1 MWALELGL
9 DAYENVA
16 ETMRPDKSRLDEVIV
31 KLEAETD
38 LDGDAR
44 DRLVVVRKKLEES
57 PVRYKRSEPLR
68 AFCALRLPIDT
79 RAQEP
84 PRCATSNKRKGKH
97 SVAAGQQSTDPSG
110 FLTPMTLARSAGAS
124 GPIDNSWDL
133 ERMRHLMDQ
142 EKVSEQE
149 IQTYVSGVMKREFAS
164 IHWSNAEQLQRMSDR
179 AKELHDTYKTPLR
192 IAFEKVEYAIQEF
205 ESARKKA
212 KL

>member
-1 MWALELGL
+1 M

-16 ETMRPDKSRLDEVIV
+16 ETMRPDKSRLDEVIS
-31 KLEAETD
+31 KLEAETE
-38 LDGDAR
+38 LDGHAR
-44 DRLVVVRKKLEES
+44 DRLVVVRKKFEES

-84 PRCATSNKRKGKH
+84 TRCATSNKRKGKD
-97 SVAAGQQSTDPSG
+97 SVATGLQSIDPNG
-110 FLTPMTLARSAGAS
+110 FLTPMILARSSGAYC
-124 GPIDNSWDL
+124 PIDNSWDL
-133 ERMRHLMDQ
+133 KRMRHLMNQ
-142 EKVSEQE
+142 EMVSEQE

-164 IHWSNAEQLQRMSDR
+164 IDLSNAEQLQRMSER

-192 IAFEKVEYAIQEF
+192 IAFENVEYAIQEF